1 MTEFR
6 IRKLAELIEGWRQT
20 TVVRDLT
27 NALAD
32 ELSGGKEAF
41 REAPLPKDLVRE
53 RLPPGIEG
61 VSLLVLRPKAKT
73 DLHKHP
79 NSVQHSAILFGTG
92 TVTVGRRTDVAQ
104 PFDPALP
111 QRSIYVIR
119 ENMPHAFEAY
129 NEPMVVLSFQTA
141 IPGELRELRAGTA
154 RQEQEE
160 RPRRAESGDKAR
172 KAPAGGRRDKPGPR
186 AGHGRRDKPSP
197 RAGGR
202 RGDKPG
208 PRTGRG
214 RPR

>member
-1 MTEFR
+1 VTEFR

-27 NALAD
+27 NRLAD

-41 REAPLPKDLVRE
+41 REAPLPEALVRD
-53 RLPPGIEG
+53 RLPPGIAAA
-61 VSLLVLRPKAKT
+61 SLLVLRPKSKT
-73 DLHKHP
+73 GLHKHP
-79 NSVQHSAILFGTG
+79 NSVQHSAVLFGTG
-92 TVTVGRRTDVAQ
+92 TVTLGRKTDVAQ

-129 NEPMVVLSFQTA
+129 NEPMVVITFQTA
-141 IPGELRELRAGTA
+141 GPQALRELRAGTA
-154 RQEQEE
+154 RPE
-160 RPRRAESGDKAR
+160 REGPPRRTPPREKER
-172 KAPAGGRRDKPGPR
+172 KSPASGRRDKPGPR
-186 AGHGRRDKPSP
+186 
-197 RAGGR
+197 GGR
-202 RGDKPG
+202 GRGDKPG